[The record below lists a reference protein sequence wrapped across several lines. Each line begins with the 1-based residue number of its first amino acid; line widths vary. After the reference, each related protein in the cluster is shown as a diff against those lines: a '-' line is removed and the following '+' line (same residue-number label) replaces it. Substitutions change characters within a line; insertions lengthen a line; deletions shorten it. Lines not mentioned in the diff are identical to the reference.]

1 MLTRFRAAGLVWP
14 TLATLLALAMLM
26 GLGVWQWQRM
36 AWKTALAAQ
45 IEARAKDAPLAQR
58 QALGLSCD
66 APAGQM
72 STRCEYV
79 RVRLEGRFEHA
90 GERHVFAGVHS
101 VDRRSGVGY
110 WIFTPFVPVGSQRPI
125 YVNRGFVPDALKAPA
140 TRPDSLPEGE
150 VTIVAQVRTREV
162 RGRFDGEN
170 DRQKNMFFVRDPRE
184 FAVVGAPIALPDSGG
199 IASVPFYL
207 EVIAAPGQ
215 TGFPRPLAG
224 TIAIPNRHFEYALT
238 WWGLALTLIGV
249 YGSFAWARL
258 RVIR

>member
-1 MLTRFRAAGLVWP
+1 MLTRLRAAGLVWP
-14 TLATLLALAMLM
+14 TLASLLALAMLI

-45 IEARAKDAPLAQR
+45 IEARAKEAPLAQ
-58 QALGLSCD
+58 QQTLGLTCD
-66 APAGQM
+66 APAGRM
-72 STRCEYV
+72 STACEYA
-79 RVRLEGRFEHA
+79 RVRLAGRFEHA

-110 WIFTPFVPVGSQRPI
+110 WVFTPFVPVGSTRPI
-125 YVNRGFVPDALKAPA
+125 YVNRGFVPDTLKTPA
-140 TRPDSLPEGE
+140 TRPDSRPEGE
-150 VTIVAQVRTREV
+150 IAIVAQIRTREL

-170 DRQKNMFFVRDPRE
+170 DRQKNMYFVRDPRE
-184 FAVVGAPIALPDSGG
+184 FVDGGASIVLPEAGG
-199 IASVPFYL
+199 IASGPFYL
-207 EVIAAPGQ
+207 EIIAAPGQ

-224 TIAIPNRHFEYALT
+224 TIAIPNRHLEYALT

-249 YGSFAWARL
+249 YGSFAWTRL